1 MDANKTIST
10 TFGQFIEWYISWRY
24 DNGRIMQANDV
35 TAKLLKERLSC
46 YVDGTFDDEGSKF
59 DRFFGLGGR
68 VFGGSYC
75 RVARYIRDHFNTR
88 IELTEYS
95 DGHTPWVQ
103 FNIGGQ
109 EFDMCTGLHF
119 GEYEYKNANGFPIK

>member
-1 MDANKTIST
+1 MDENKTIST

-24 DNGRIMQANDV
+24 DNGRTMQANDV

-46 YVDGTFDDEGSKF
+46 YVDGTFDDESRKF

-75 RVARYIRDHFNTR
+75 RVARPFHGT
-88 IELTEYS
+88 
-95 DGHTPWVQ
+95 
-103 FNIGGQ
+103 
-109 EFDMCTGLHF
+109 
-119 GEYEYKNANGFPIK
+119 